1 MTTKNKVIVQS
12 CMYEVLQN
20 TSEVAIDKLFAD
32 SFVLT
37 TCNRGTSLTS
47 RGWKQLVQVTHTKYT
62 DVHFTTSGKG
72 LE

>member
-32 SFVLT
+32 DFVLT
-37 TCNRGTSLTS
+37 TCS
-47 RGWKQLVQVTHTKYT
+47 RGP
-62 DVHFTTSGKG
+62 S
-72 LE
+72 